1 MDRGAWLATI
11 HGVTELDMAY
21 KVAACGIV
29 FPDQGLNPG
38 FLNWE
43 RGVSATGLSGKSQ
56 EEHFLFPVEAPVLVQ
71 VLNMFVFN

>member
-1 MDRGAWLATI
+1 MGSQSWTWPTTKPPP
-11 HGVTELDMAY
+11 GELL
-21 KVAACGIV
+21 VAACGIV
-29 FPDQGLNPG
+29 FPDQELNPG